1 MKVRLK
7 HEDHYLTLAGQTVY
21 KSPDTQQFDLGV
33 VKIASH
39 DKDVVKNKDAFL
51 MTDVREGM

>member
-1 MKVRLK
+1 M
-7 HEDHYLTLAGQTVY
+7 TLEGQLVY

-51 MTDVREGM
+51 MSDVREGMKI

>member
-1 MKVRLK
+1 MRLK
-7 HEDHYLTLAGQTVY
+7 QEDHYLTLEGQLVY

-51 MTDVREGM
+51 MSDVREGM

>member
-7 HEDHYLTLAGQTVY
+7 HDYHNVTLEGQLVY

-51 MTDVREGM
+51 MSDVREGM